1 MASLKESSR
10 TWRNLGMMKHKKFII
25 IKAATS
31 IISGISMTTLIV
43 LGITYLGF
51 TNAFVFNNSGI
62 AVTNNPV
69 NGGQINFI
77 LEGSRRHECT
87 LTRVHSDA
95 YDDATGE
102 RFELDFA
109 RKIYIRSDDYLGSDT
124 GIVDHQWA
132 MPVPDGM
139 KPGVYRISL
148 YSEFDCVYLLFKQ
161 HKSQMFDNIS
171 LVIE

>member
-1 MASLKESSR
+1 
-10 TWRNLGMMKHKKFII
+10 MKDKTYQLV
-25 IKAATS
+25 KAATN
-31 IISGISMTTLIV
+31 ILSGLSMATLIV
-43 LGITYLGF
+43 LGVSFVGF
-51 TNAFVFNNSGI
+51 NNAFVFNNSGI

-69 NGGQINFI
+69 TGDQINFI

-95 YDDATGE
+95 YNDATGE

-132 MPVPDGM
+132 MPVPDDM
-139 KPGVYRISL
+139 LPGVYEIKL
-148 YSEFDCVYLLFKQ
+148 YSEFDCVYLLFKK
-161 HKSQMFDNIS
+161 HKIQMFDNIV
-171 LVIE
+171 LIIE

>member
-1 MASLKESSR
+1 MNDNTYRLV
-10 TWRNLGMMKHKKFII
+10 
-25 IKAATS
+25 KAATN
-31 IISGISMTTLIV
+31 ILSGLSMATLIV
-43 LGITYLGF
+43 LGVSF
-51 TNAFVFNNSGI
+51 VSFNNAFVFNNSGI

-69 NGGQINFI
+69 NSGQINFI

-102 RFELDFA
+102 SFELDFA

>member
-1 MASLKESSR
+1 MNDKTYRLV
-10 TWRNLGMMKHKKFII
+10 
-25 IKAATS
+25 KAATN
-31 IISGISMTTLIV
+31 ILSGVSMATLIV
-43 LGITYLGF
+43 LGVSFVGF
-51 TNAFVFNNSGI
+51 NNAFVFNNSGI

-69 NGGQINFI
+69 TGDQINFI

-102 RFELDFA
+102 RFAFDFA
-109 RKIYIRSDDYLGSDT
+109 RKIYIRSNDYLGSDT

-139 KPGVYRISL
+139 GPGVYRVTL
-148 YSEFDCVYLLFKQ
+148 YSEFDCVYLLFTANKV
-161 HKSQMFDNIS
+161 QMFDNIS
-171 LVIE
+171 LIIE

>member
-1 MASLKESSR
+1 M
-10 TWRNLGMMKHKKFII
+10 
-25 IKAATS
+25 
-31 IISGISMTTLIV
+31 
-43 LGITYLGF
+43 
-51 TNAFVFNNSGI
+51 FNNAGI

-69 NGGQINFI
+69 TGSQINFI

-95 YDDATGE
+95 YNDETGE
-102 RFELDFA
+102 KFEFDFA

-132 MPVPDGM
+132 MPVPDDM
-139 KPGVYRISL
+139 PPGVYEVKL

>member
-1 MASLKESSR
+1 MNDKTYRLV
-10 TWRNLGMMKHKKFII
+10 
-25 IKAATS
+25 KAATN
-31 IISGISMTTLIV
+31 IISGLSMATLIV
-43 LGITYLGF
+43 LGVLF
-51 TNAFVFNNSGI
+51 VSFNNAFVFNNAGI

-69 NGGQINFI
+69 DSGQVNFI

-102 RFELDFA
+102 SFEFDFA

-124 GIVDHQWA
+124 GAVDHQWA

-139 KPGVYRISL
+139 GPGVYRVSL
-148 YSEFDCVYLLFKQ
+148 YSEFNCVYLLFTANKV
-161 HKSQMFDNIS
+161 QMFDNIA
-171 LVIE
+171 LIIK

>member
-1 MASLKESSR
+1 MNDKTYRIL
-10 TWRNLGMMKHKKFII
+10 
-25 IKAATS
+25 KAATN
-31 IISGISMTTLIV
+31 IISGLSMATLIV
-43 LGITYLGF
+43 LGVSF
-51 TNAFVFNNSGI
+51 ASFNNAFVFNNAGI

-69 NGGQINFI
+69 DGGQINFI

-87 LTRVHSDA
+87 LTKVHSDA

-139 KPGVYRISL
+139 GPGVYRVTL
-148 YSEFDCVYLLFKQ
+148 YSEFDCVYLLFQRNKV
-161 HKSQMFDNIS
+161 QMFDDIA
-171 LVIE
+171 LIIE

>member
-1 MASLKESSR
+1 MNDNTYRIL
-10 TWRNLGMMKHKKFII
+10 
-25 IKAATS
+25 KAATN
-31 IISGISMTTLIV
+31 ILSGLSMATLIV
-43 LGITYLGF
+43 LGVSFVGF
-51 TNAFVFNNSGI
+51 NNAFVFNNAGI

-69 NGGQINFI
+69 TGDQINFI

-102 RFELDFA
+102 RFEFDFA

-139 KPGVYRISL
+139 GPGVYRVTL
-148 YSEFDCVYLLFKQ
+148 YSEFDCVYLLFKAT
-161 HKSQMFDNIS
+161 KIQMFDNIS
-171 LVIE
+171 LIIK

>member
-1 MASLKESSR
+1 MNNKTYQLV
-10 TWRNLGMMKHKKFII
+10 
-25 IKAATS
+25 KAATN
-31 IISGISMTTLIV
+31 ILSGVSMATLIV
-43 LGITYLGF
+43 LGVSFVGF
-51 TNAFVFNNSGI
+51 NNAFVFNNSGI

-69 NGGQINFI
+69 TGDQINFI

-102 RFELDFA
+102 RFEFDFA
-109 RKIYIRSDDYLGSDT
+109 RKIYIRSNDYLGSDT

-139 KPGVYRISL
+139 GPGVYRVTL
-148 YSEFDCVYLLFKQ
+148 YSEFDCVYLLFK
-161 HKSQMFDNIS
+161 KTKVQMFDNIA
-171 LVIE
+171 LIIE

>member
-1 MASLKESSR
+1 MNDNTYRIL
-10 TWRNLGMMKHKKFII
+10 
-25 IKAATS
+25 KAATN
-31 IISGISMTTLIV
+31 ILSGLSMATLIV
-43 LGITYLGF
+43 LGVSFVGF
-51 TNAFVFNNSGI
+51 NNAFVFNNAGI

-69 NGGQINFI
+69 TGNQINFI

-95 YDDATGE
+95 YDDDTGE
-102 RFELDFA
+102 SFEFDFA

-139 KPGVYRISL
+139 GPGVYRVTL
-148 YSEFDCVYLLFKQ
+148 YSEFDCVYLLFKRT
-161 HKSQMFDNIS
+161 KIQMFDNIA
-171 LVIE
+171 LIIE